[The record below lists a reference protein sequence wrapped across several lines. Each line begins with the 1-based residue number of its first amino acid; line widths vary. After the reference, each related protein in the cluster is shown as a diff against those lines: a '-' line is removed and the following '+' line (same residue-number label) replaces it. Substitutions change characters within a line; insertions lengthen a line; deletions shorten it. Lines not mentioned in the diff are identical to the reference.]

1 MELPAGELLVEKTET
16 AWILSLRGE
25 WDMSNSGALTAELE
39 AVFSYGTK
47 VVIDLRQTR
56 FLDSS
61 ILAALIKGY
70 ERSQQKAEDAF
81 VVIAPDGSWTRR
93 ILDTVGLGSHL
104 PVYEDMEAALA
115 ALD

>member
-25 WDMSNSGALTAELE
+25 WDITNGGTLTAELE

-47 VVIDLRQTR
+47 VVIDLRQTQ

-70 ERSQQKAEDAF
+70 QRSQQKAKDAF
-81 VVIAPDGSWTRR
+81 VVIAPAGSWTRR
-93 ILDTVGLGSHL
+93 ILDTVGLDSHV
-104 PVYEDMEAALA
+104 PVYEDIESALA